1 MRRARLLL
9 LAVPAL
15 LGIVAPARAADPTV
29 LVAAHADGGLV
40 KVTLT
45 GRVAQVTPLVAA
57 APRAYHLPTQ
67 ANGASVAFVTE
78 TESNGADVSVVDAT
92 TGNHRRLSWDGRS
105 GFLLVSRDGRY
116 RYVLRTSSGT
126 FFQLVRI
133 DARNAV
139 KTLLTLPAA
148 AFRKGE
154 VVLSGASLSAD
165 GRTVYVARTYE
176 SRASDVLAVD
186 TTTGAQRVVQT
197 GARWVHHV
205 VASPDGKWLAV
216 SFLEDDFISRVRLV
230 PLGSGTPKDLTLPY
244 GDIFASAFSP
254 DSSTLVLSSFVTLT
268 PEEVTPGLHLAD
280 VATGLVLPVAGTE
293 SVFQAVAVA

>member
-45 GRVAQVTPLVAA
+45 GRTATVTPLVTAT
-57 APRAYHLPTQ
+57 RGAYHIPTQ
-67 ANGASVAFVTE
+67 ANGPSVAFVTE
-78 TESNGADVSVVDAT
+78 TESGADVSVVDAG
-92 TGNHRRLSWDGRS
+92 TGKHRRLTRDGRS

-148 AFRKGE
+148 AFRTGD

-197 GARWVHHV
+197 GGARWVHHV

-216 SFLEDDFISRVRLV
+216 SFAEDDFVSRVRLV
-230 PLGSGTPKDLTLPY
+230 PLGGGTPKDLTLPY
-244 GDIFASAFSP
+244 ADIFASAFSP
-254 DSSTLVLSSFVTLT
+254 DSTTLVLSSFVALT
-268 PEEVTPGLHLAD
+268 PDEVTPGLHLAD

-293 SVFQAVAVA
+293 RVFQAVAVA